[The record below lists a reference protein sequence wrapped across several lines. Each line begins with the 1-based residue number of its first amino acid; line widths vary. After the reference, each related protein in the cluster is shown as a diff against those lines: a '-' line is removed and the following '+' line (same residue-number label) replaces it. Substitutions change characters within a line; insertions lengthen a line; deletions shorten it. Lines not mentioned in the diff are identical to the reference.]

1 MLRTEPLTALS
12 MQYNVNIVK
21 LFRPVLDRE
30 SSAGED
36 APYIDRARSVISS
49 SLREIRRLV
58 LLHDTHHGWSNAITF
73 VIHGITVAS
82 FGTLDEMAHNKPLV
96 SQPAI
101 DERHQGLVTCLRALT
116 VLLSYSYFAQP
127 VFRLL
132 TQKCVTLGVG
142 LPAEVQGALD
152 YCTSEEWTKKA
163 AELVSSQFIADTRSV
178 AEDTETMRM
187 DAVISRWEN
196 LSLEDKQAWASRKG
210 KETAD
215 L

>member
-1 MLRTEPLTALS
+1 MSS

-30 SSAGED
+30 SSSGED
-36 APYIDRARSVISS
+36 APYIDRARSVIST

-58 LLHDTHHGWSNAITF
+58 LLHDTHHGWSNAITY

-96 SQPAI
+96 SQPEI
-101 DERHQGLVTCLRALT
+101 DERYQGLVTCLRALT
-116 VLLSYSYFAQP
+116 VLLSYYAQP

-132 TQKCVTLGVG
+132 TQKCVALGVR

-163 AELVSSQFIADTRSV
+163 AELVSSQYIADTRSV
-178 AEDTETMRM
+178 AKDTETMRM

-196 LSLEDKQAWASRKG
+196 LSLEDKQAWATRKG
-210 KETAD
+210 KEKAD